1 MHDGWRTACFTLPR
15 VRWQGW
21 PPRQATWCYNG
32 VVQDRIESMP
42 TVSVLLPVHNA
53 VRYLPT
59 ALESVTRQ
67 AGVDFDVVVVDD
79 GSTDGSAETAE
90 RIAESAK
97 RSDSDAMRHAP
108 CAMRVYRL
116 PYNLGVTEALR
127 FGLDRCE
134 SKYVARQDADDV
146 SFGDRLRF
154 QVAFLE
160 ANPQVA
166 AVGTRVWILDE
177 AGVPVRHGARL
188 RWLPRAQ
195 MLIGRNPFVHGSVT
209 FRRDLAE
216 RVGGYLSCFEAA
228 QDLSLWLRMGRYGRL
243 AVMPWTLYGLRAHPG
258 RISVSRRKM
267 QRGYAG
273 LARWAHFAG
282 GGAA

>member
-1 MHDGWRTACFTLPR
+1 
-15 VRWQGW
+15 
-21 PPRQATWCYNG
+21 
-32 VVQDRIESMP
+32 MP

-59 ALESVTRQ
+59 ALESVSRQ
-67 AGVDFDVVVVDD
+67 PGVDFDVVVVDD
-79 GSTDGSAETAE
+79 GSTDGSFEVATAWE
-90 RIAESAK
+90 EAAWEDGRIRPGNS
-97 RSDSDAMRHAP
+97 
-108 CAMRVYRL
+108 MRVYRL

-127 FGLDRCE
+127 FGLDRCDC
-134 SKYVARQDADDV
+134 KYVARQDADDV
-146 SFGDRLRF
+146 SFAERLRF

-160 ANPQVA
+160 ANPRVA

-195 MLIGRNPFVHGSVT
+195 MLVGRNPFVHGSCC

-216 RVGGYLSCFEAA
+216 RVGGYLPCFEAA
-228 QDLSLWLRMGRYGRL
+228 QDLSLWLRMGRIGRL

-258 RISVSRRKM
+258 RISVSRRGR
-267 QRGYAG
+267 QRAYAG

>member
-1 MHDGWRTACFTLPR
+1 
-15 VRWQGW
+15 
-21 PPRQATWCYNG
+21 
-32 VVQDRIESMP
+32 MP

-53 VRYLPT
+53 VRYLQT
-59 ALESVTRQ
+59 ALESVSRQ
-67 AGVDFDVVVVDD
+67 AGVDFEVVVVDD
-79 GSTDGSAETAE
+79 GSTDGSFEVAETVA
-90 RIAESAK
+90 RGESPLESNTPGQTLCHL
-97 RSDSDAMRHAP
+97 RAP
-108 CAMRVYRL
+108 MRVYRL

-127 FGLDRCE
+127 FGLDRCDC
-134 SKYVARQDADDV
+134 KYVARQDADDV
-146 SFGDRLRF
+146 SFADRLRY

-160 ANPQVA
+160 ANPLVA

-188 RWLPRAQ
+188 RWLPRVQ
-195 MLIGRNPFVHGSVT
+195 MLIGRNPVVHGSAM

-216 RVGGYLSCFEAA
+216 RVGGYLPCFAAA
-228 QDLSLWLRMGRYGRL
+228 QDMSLWLRLGRFGRL

-258 RISVSRRKM
+258 RISVSRRRE

-282 GGAA
+282 GGRDARNPHGRFDI

>member
-1 MHDGWRTACFTLPR
+1 
-15 VRWQGW
+15 
-21 PPRQATWCYNG
+21 
-32 VVQDRIESMP
+32 MP

-53 VRYLPT
+53 VRYLKT
-59 ALESVTRQ
+59 ALESVSRQ

-79 GSTDGSAETAE
+79 GSTDGSAEV
-90 RIAESAK
+90 AESMAQGAW
-97 RSDSDAMRHAP
+97 RAEPEATDPARCPMH
-108 CAMRVYRL
+108 VYRL
-116 PYNLGVTEALR
+116 PYNLGATEALR
-127 FGLDRCE
+127 FGLDRCDCI
-134 SKYVARQDADDV
+134 YVARQDADDI
-146 SFGDRLRF
+146 SFADRLRF

-160 ANPQVA
+160 ANPRVV

-195 MLIGRNPFVHGSVT
+195 MLVGRNPMVHGSVC
-209 FRRDLAE
+209 FRREVAE

-258 RISVSRRKM
+258 RISVSRRRV

-282 GGAA
+282 GGAQSGKESEA